1 VAEQKT
7 QVLTASRKETRAAI
21 QRQMAMVV
29 AVVARV
35 LSVQM
40 EAAILAA
47 MVVLVQMFLLSLL
60 VAHYLRLLVVAV
72 QVKRLAALVVRQSV
86 VLVRLV
92 RLTQQQRQPTRRQ
105 AVAVLETVAWVA
117 QAVAVLSM

>member
-1 VAEQKT
+1 
-7 QVLTASRKETRAAI
+7 
-21 QRQMAMVV
+21 
-29 AVVARV
+29 
-35 LSVQM
+35 M
-40 EAAILAA
+40 EAARLAA
-47 MVVLVQMFLLSLL
+47 MVVLVQMFQLSLL